1 MQLYQVLPFASP
13 GPRGR
18 SSLGTSRPAQG
29 LLLCLNETSPH
40 LTLPRAL
47 PGTEAPH
54 PGQGKALAPR
64 EPRRRRRR
72 RRSGEGRG
80 GRGSRGREAAPA
92 RGCGRG
98 GVGWSGLCLRR
109 SVRKSVGPLSPRAGV
124 PCLQRPPAT
133 AIGTGAP
140 CAREPRPWPGLLAG
154 SSRSPLLARRGAAR
168 FRQPGRP
175 SPRPARAVPD
185 SPCARALA
193 PSRSGPIY
201 EARSHHVLMSLCPA
215 LAAAA
220 AAQTPPRELRGE
232 GPARGARGSKLCW
245 REGTRRRRPP
255 RGQRGRAS
263 LARVTYFSSSCSA
276 AAAVPGGPTAMT
288 WLSFQTLSH
297 SGRAKKGLAPAPSPT
312 SGP

>member
-18 SSLGTSRPAQG
+18 SSLATSRPAQG

-40 LTLPRAL
+40 LTLRRAL
-47 PGTEAPH
+47 PGTEAPR

-64 EPRRRRRR
+64 EPRKRRRRK
-72 RRSGEGRG
+72 RSGEGRG
-80 GRGSRGREAAPA
+80 GRGSSEREAAPA

-98 GVGWSGLCLRR
+98 GVGWSGVCLRL

-124 PCLQRPPAT
+124 PCLQRQPAT
-133 AIGTGAP
+133 AIRTGAP
-140 CAREPRPWPGLLAG
+140 CAREPRPLPGLLAG
-154 SSRSPLLARRGAAR
+154 SSRSPRLAQRGAAR
-168 FRQPGRP
+168 FRQPGSP
-175 SPRPARAVPD
+175 SPRQARAVPD

-220 AAQTPPRELRGE
+220 AQTPPRELRGE
-232 GPARGARGSKLCW
+232 GLARGARGSKLCG
-245 REGTRRRRPP
+245 REGTRRWRRP

-263 LARVTYFSSSCSA
+263 LARVTYFSSSSSA

-297 SGRAKKGLAPAPSPT
+297 SGRAKKGLVPAPSLT
-312 SGP
+312 SRP